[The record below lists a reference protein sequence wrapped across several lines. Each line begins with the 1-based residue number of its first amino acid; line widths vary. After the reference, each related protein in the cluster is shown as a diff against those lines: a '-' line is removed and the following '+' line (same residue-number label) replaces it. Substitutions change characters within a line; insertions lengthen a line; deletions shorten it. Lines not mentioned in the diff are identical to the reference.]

1 MINCYVHPNDQHYN
15 SSGFEGISRSLRHLI
30 NTVLEML
37 EHRLRQKRVLTDLTQ
52 LSGEMFQT
60 VFYILRRIIFLSDL
74 KVEIKAQK
82 SLMI

>member
-1 MINCYVHPNDQHYN
+1 
-15 SSGFEGISRSLRHLI
+15 
-30 NTVLEML
+30 ML